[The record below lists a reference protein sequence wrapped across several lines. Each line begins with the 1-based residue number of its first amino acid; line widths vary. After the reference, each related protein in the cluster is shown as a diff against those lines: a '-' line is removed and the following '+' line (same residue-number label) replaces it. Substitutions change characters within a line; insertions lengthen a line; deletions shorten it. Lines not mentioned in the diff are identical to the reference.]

1 MARFRHFRRPSHFP
15 RLLWLFKAGSGP
27 GLYPGKWKGG
37 RVKASDLF
45 LAIALL
51 ALLGLAIAVTS
62 GVLGGPSDL
71 EMRKRASEP
80 LNLEP

>member
-1 MARFRHFRRPSHFP
+1 MK
-15 RLLWLFKAGSGP
+15 L
-27 GLYPGKWKGG
+27 
-37 RVKASDLF
+37 SDL
-45 LAIALL
+45 LLSLALL

-62 GVLGGPSDL
+62 GAFGGPSDL